1 MCSDPC
7 PGLPG
12 SRTGTP
18 REDKRTP
25 MPSRHRQ
32 DQKCR
37 HLVRA
42 GTTLCLHPRALD
54 IEVNSSD
61 TWYLERHKLLAN
73 DVSCRLQI
81 RLLVHLASDKA
92 IRALPIGGT
101 LGATRKWLKRPGTVR
116 VASTPRCPRQTLHP
130 LTLRCTGL
138 AGSRGQLN
146 VLGPRR
152 PM

>member
-7 PGLPG
+7 PGLPE
-12 SRTGTP
+12 SRTGTR

-25 MPSRHRQ
+25 MPIRHRQ
-32 DQKCR
+32 DQKCC
-37 HLVRA
+37 HLLRA
-42 GTTLCLHPRALD
+42 GATLCLHPRAFD

-61 TWYLERHKLLAN
+61 TWYLERHKLLVN

-81 RLLVHLASDKA
+81 RLLVHLASDEA
-92 IRALPIGGT
+92 IGALPIGGT
-101 LGATRKWLKRPGTVR
+101 LGATRKSLKRLGAVR
-116 VASTPRCPRQTLHP
+116 VASTPLCPRQKLHP

-138 AGSRGQLN
+138 AGIRGQLS